1 MQQQIF
7 EPTDDDLVFQAL
19 ELERHAID
27 METQGLMFKNGS
39 LWDIMRWWPTYG
51 KEGLRHVNLSS
62 AREAIDLNK
71 QEVEKKRKESRAL
84 LERVKW
90 FPKMWG

>member
-1 MQQQIF
+1 
-7 EPTDDDLVFQAL
+7 
-19 ELERHAID
+19 
-27 METQGLMFKNGS
+27 MFKNGS